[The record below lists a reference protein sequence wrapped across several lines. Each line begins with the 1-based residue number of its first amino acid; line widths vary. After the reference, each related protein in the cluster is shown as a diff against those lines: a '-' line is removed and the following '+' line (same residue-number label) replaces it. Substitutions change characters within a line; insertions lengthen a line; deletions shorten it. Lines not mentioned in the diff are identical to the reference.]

1 MTKFNQF
8 LKKELNKPQHQ
19 AVTNKKGPLI
29 VIAGAGSGKTRVI
42 TARMANLIINE
53 NVEPSSIVALTFT
66 NKAANEM
73 KKRLINFLEN
83 NNSEKSEETFNVQEE
98 FYTQVFNRKNL
109 PFVGTFH
116 SYCLLLLRSNPTLL
130 DFPKFTIMDGDD
142 QKSLIK
148 KILKNF
154 GLEKQ
159 FSVNEILYQ
168 ISNLKNKL
176 TTDFESFSMP
186 IVKELYMEYESEK
199 AKSHSF
205 DFDDLILNVLN
216 IFKKNKEF
224 RTQFQERIRHLLV
237 DEYQDTNAVQHELL
251 RYISLNTKNKFCL
264 DTLCAV
270 GDADQSIYSWRGAI
284 ATNMQKFQQDFK
296 PVKLVKI
303 EQNYR
308 SVQPILQAANNVIE
322 NNKKRIHKELWSA
335 RKATD
340 RILSV
345 TCRSGKQ
352 EAYAIANL
360 IENIQNDD
368 SSKNKSLNEIA
379 ILYRTHYQSRNIEEA
394 LISNS
399 IAYKIIGGIRFY
411 ERKEIKDLLAYLRL
425 IINPYER
432 ISLLRIINCPTRG
445 LGLKFEELLYEQW
458 NQNPLLDFKQL
469 LDYLLKNTEV
479 NLTTSKKTA
488 LTDFLKI
495 YEKLE
500 NIKKPS
506 QQIESIIEEIKYF
519 DYLKKQYDPKEA
531 ETKTENVNEFIQSV
545 YNFEQDN
552 EKNTLEEFLY
562 QITLM
567 QEKTDDKEN
576 SNDQVQCMTLHAV
589 KGLEFN
595 TVIIVGLEEG
605 LLPSRRSLNTNK
617 DLEEERRLFYVGMTR
632 AKERLIMFHANY
644 RNTYGQISDQVISR
658 FLTEVPDKLI
668 KGINITESSIAHIR
682 MYFKNWLGVKSKSV
696 LTFHDFAND
705 LAKNINFQ
713 PNKTTKTNNPTY
725 KLSRKINP
733 KTSFNKKVST
743 WNKESSAWK
752 KNQAVNHPKFGV
764 GLVKKAVKQSGN
776 SYHLTIAFK
785 IGEKKIL
792 SSFITKI

>member
-1 MTKFNQF
+1 MTEFNQF
-8 LKKELNKPQHQ
+8 LKKELNKPQLQ
-19 AVTNKKGPLI
+19 AVTDKKGPLI

-53 NVEPSSIVALTFT
+53 KVEPSSIVALTFT

-73 KKRLINFLEN
+73 KERLIKFLEN
-83 NNSEKSEETFNVQEE
+83 NNSEDQED
-98 FYTQVFNRKNL
+98 FYPQVFNRKNL

-148 KILKNF
+148 KTLKKF

-176 TTDFESFSMP
+176 TQDFEDFSIP

-199 AKSHSF
+199 AKAHSF
-205 DFDDLILNVLN
+205 DFDDLILNVLK

-224 RTQFQERIRHLLV
+224 RTRFQEKIKHLLI

-251 RYISLNTKNKFCL
+251 KYISLDTKKKFCL

-270 GDADQSIYSWRGAI
+270 GDEDQSIYSWRGAI
-284 ATNMQKFQQDFK
+284 ATNMQKFQKDFK

-322 NNKKRIHKELWSA
+322 NNKKRTHKELWSA

-360 IENIQNDD
+360 IESIQNDD
-368 SSKNKSLNEIA
+368 SSNKKPLNEIA

-432 ISLLRIINCPTRG
+432 ISLLRIINCPARG

-458 NQNPLLDFKQL
+458 NQNPLLNFKQL
-469 LDYLLKNTEV
+469 LDYLLKNVEV
-479 NLTTSKKTA
+479 NLTTSKKVA

-495 YEKLE
+495 YKKLE

-506 QQIESIIEEIKYF
+506 QQIETIIEEIKYF

-531 ETKTENVNEFIQSV
+531 ETKSENVNEFIQSI

-552 EKNTLEEFLY
+552 EKNNLEEFLY

-589 KGLEFN
+589 KGLEFD
-595 TVIIVGLEEG
+595 TIIIVGLEEG

-617 DLEEERRLFYVGMTR
+617 ELEEERRLFYVGMTR

-658 FLTEVPDKLI
+658 FLTEVPEKLI
-668 KGINITESSIAHIR
+668 QGINITESSLSHIT

-713 PNKTTKTNNPTY
+713 PNKTTKTAKPTY

-733 KTSFNKKVST
+733 KMSFNKKAST
-743 WNKESSAWK
+743 WNKESA
-752 KNQAVNHPKFGV
+752 
-764 GLVKKAVKQSGN
+764 
-776 SYHLTIAFK
+776 
-785 IGEKKIL
+785 
-792 SSFITKI
+792 